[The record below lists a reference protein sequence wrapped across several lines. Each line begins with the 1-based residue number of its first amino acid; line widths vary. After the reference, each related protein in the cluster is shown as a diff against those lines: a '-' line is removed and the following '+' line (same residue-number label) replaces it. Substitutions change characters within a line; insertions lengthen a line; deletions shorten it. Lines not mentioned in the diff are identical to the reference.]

1 MKYISYTL
9 ANFNLHRMPFRLL
22 SAKNAKSD
30 LIETVAGGMMYR
42 ILKLVGL
49 AGCAAA
55 VGLGTYLFA
64 IQASGNFA
72 EVVPGVLYRSNQ
84 PTALQVADYAERYG
98 IKTIVNLRGSGE
110 DAAWYKNEVAAA
122 RALGIK
128 HVDFKMV
135 ASKQLTVE
143 DSHRLV
149 ALLRDAPKPILI
161 HCKSGADRTGLASVI
176 YLNRIAGVDED
187 IAERQL
193 SIRFGHFSIPFLSP
207 TYAMDEN
214 WEMLEKV
221 YGLSG

>member
-1 MKYISYTL
+1 
-9 ANFNLHRMPFRLL
+9 
-22 SAKNAKSD
+22 
-30 LIETVAGGMMYR
+30 MYR
-42 ILKLVGL
+42 FLKLAGL

-55 VGLGTYLFA
+55 VGLGTYLFT
-64 IQASGNFA
+64 IQATGNFS
-72 EVVPGVLYRSNQ
+72 EVVPGALYRSNQ

-98 IKTIVNLRGSGE
+98 IKTIVNLRGSSE

-122 RALGIK
+122 QALGIK
-128 HVDFKMV
+128 HIDFKMIATRELSV
-135 ASKQLTVE
+135 EEAHKLVTV
-143 DSHRLV
+143 
-149 ALLRDAPKPILI
+149 LRDAPTPILI
-161 HCKSGADRTGLASVI
+161 HCKSGADRTGLASVL

>member
-1 MKYISYTL
+1 MHK
-9 ANFNLHRMPFRLL
+9 
-22 SAKNAKSD
+22 
-30 LIETVAGGMMYR
+30 

-64 IQASGNFA
+64 IQALGNFA
-72 EVVPGVLYRSNQ
+72 VVVPGALYRSNQ

-98 IKTIVNLRGSGE
+98 IKTIVNLRGSNE
-110 DAAWYKNEVAAA
+110 NATWYKNEVATA
-122 RALGIK
+122 RDLGIG
-128 HVDFKMV
+128 HIDFKMV
-135 ASKQLTVE
+135 ATKQLSVE
-143 DSHRLV
+143 ESHRLV

-193 SIRFGHFSIPFLSP
+193 SIRYGHFSIPFFSP

-214 WEMLEKV
+214 WEKLEKV
-221 YGLSG
+221 FGLSG

>member
-1 MKYISYTL
+1 MHK
-9 ANFNLHRMPFRLL
+9 F
-22 SAKNAKSD
+22 
-30 LIETVAGGMMYR
+30 
-42 ILKLVGL
+42 LKLV
-49 AGCAAA
+49 AMTACAAIA
-55 VGLGTYLFA
+55 GLGAYLFA

-72 EVVPGVLYRSNQ
+72 AVVPGALYRSNQ

-122 RALGIK
+122 RDLGIW
-128 HVDFKMV
+128 HIDFKMV
-135 ASKQLTVE
+135 ATKQLTVE
-143 DSHRLV
+143 ESQQLV

-161 HCKSGADRTGLASVI
+161 HCKSGADRTGLAAVI
-176 YLNRIAGVDED
+176 YLNRIAGVNEA

-221 YGLSG
+221 YGLPG

>member
-1 MKYISYTL
+1 MNRFLELTAL
-9 ANFNLHRMPFRLL
+9 AC
-22 SAKNAKSD
+22 
-30 LIETVAGGMMYR
+30 
-42 ILKLVGL
+42 
-49 AGCAAA
+49 CAAA

-64 IQASGNFA
+64 IQATGNFA
-72 EVVPGVLYRSNQ
+72 EVVPGTLYRSNQ

-98 IKTIVNLRGSGE
+98 IKTIVNLRGSSE
-110 DAAWYKNEVAAA
+110 DAAWYKSEVAAA
-122 RALGIK
+122 GALGIK
-128 HVDFKMV
+128 HIDFKMS
-135 ASKQLTVE
+135 ATKQLTPE
-143 DSHRLV
+143 EAHTLV
-149 ALLRDAPKPILI
+149 TLLRDAPTPILI
-161 HCKSGADRTGLASVI
+161 HCKSGADRTGLASVL